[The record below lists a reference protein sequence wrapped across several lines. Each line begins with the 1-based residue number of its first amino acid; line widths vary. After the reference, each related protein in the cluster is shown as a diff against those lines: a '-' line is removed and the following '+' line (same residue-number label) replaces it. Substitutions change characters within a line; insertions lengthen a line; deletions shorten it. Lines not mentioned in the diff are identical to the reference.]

1 MAPVPA
7 YGDSM
12 SSFPFND
19 ILAYCVDNPRDFV
32 AGNPRVLNARE

>member
-12 SSFPFND
+12 STLPFSD
-19 ILAYCVDNPRDFV
+19 IVTYCVDNPSDFV
-32 AGNPRVLNARE
+32 ARNPRVLNAWK